1 VITKVTIVL
10 TKVVIVMTKATIVL
24 TMAST
29 TIKADLKCLKI
40 TLIWSEAALGR
51 LKVVWGL
58 VEMAPLIMKTGH
70 I

>member
-1 VITKVTIVL
+1 
-10 TKVVIVMTKATIVL
+10 MTKATIVL